1 MRKITI
7 VWTLLLIL
15 IVSGL
20 TFIGYRIKDNESS
33 NIMEETLTK
42 ECEKYLNLYVSR
54 YPKLG
59 EQVKITSEE
68 LIDAG
73 YNPNLDSDC
82 VGYVIVKNTNMG
94 FKFNSYVKC
103 PEYTTSGYEK

>member
-1 MRKITI
+1 MKKIII
-7 VWTLLLIL
+7 VWTLLLII

-20 TFIGYRIKDNESS
+20 TFIGFKIKNKETN

-42 ECEKYLNLYVSR
+42 ICEKYLNLYVNR

-68 LIDAG
+68 LIEAG
-73 YNPNLDSDC
+73 YNPNLDSGC
-82 VGYVIVKNTNMG
+82 VGYVIVKNNNMG
-94 FKFNSYVKC
+94 FKFTSYVKC
-103 PEYTTSGYEK
+103 PEYTTKGYE